1 MSAWAPGAWAPGAWA
16 GTVWAE
22 DAATETV
29 VTSLGAALQLAR
41 SASASISAPVQEGRS
56 SSANLSA
63 MIQAGLTAAADLSA
77 SVQEAHTAASSL
89 QTAVLA
95 TTSSSIAMSVQV
107 QGDGQINTQIGLALQ
122 AAYTAAAD
130 LQTAVQEARTA
141 FVGIAAQ
148 VQAPAEINTQLS
160 AMIQN
165 AIGAFSD
172 LSVAIMD
179 ARSTDPVAISA
190 YVATAG
196 ITSALL
202 DSAIQIAY
210 ERSVGMSVMVDASNW
225 DFTGERYVVIPADTP
240 YVGLDLPWM
249 LPRFYM
255 RAGSTL
261 DFTFKWAKWLSA
273 LEDFIESFEIDP
285 GDYLTV
291 AGSTHN
297 VADIRT
303 YVTAADDLPRRRV
316 RTTLTCKITTV
327 GEGGFRRVESR
338 DILLIITRP

>member
-41 SASASISAPVQEGRS
+41 SASASLSVGVQEGRS

-63 MIQAGLTAAADLSA
+63 MVQAGLTAVADLSA
-77 SVQEAHTAASSL
+77 SVQQAYSAASSL

-95 TTSSSIAMSVQV
+95 TTSSSVALSVQV
-107 QGDGQINTQIGLALQ
+107 QGDGQINTQIGLAIR
-122 AAYTAAAD
+122 AAYSAAAD
-130 LQTAVQEARTA
+130 LQTAVQEAHTA

-179 ARSTDPVAISA
+179 ARSTDPVTLSA

-202 DSAIQIAY
+202 DGAIQVAY
-210 ERSVGMSVMVDASNW
+210 ERSVGMSVMIDASNW
-225 DFTGERYVVIPADTP
+225 DFTGERYVNIPADTP
-240 YVGLDLPWM
+240 YVGLDLPWVM
-249 LPRFYM
+249 PRFYM
-255 RAGSTL
+255 RSGSTL
-261 DFTFKWAKWLSA
+261 DFTFKWAKWLAA
-273 LEDFIESFEIDP
+273 LEDFIESFEI
-285 GDYLTV
+285 T
-291 AGSTHN
+291 AGSYITIVGSTRN

-303 YVTAADDLPRRRV
+303 YITAGEIPRRRV
-316 RTTLTCKITTV
+316 RTKLTCTVTTV
-327 GEGGFRRVESR
+327 GEGGLKRVESR
-338 DILLIITRP
+338 DILLIITKP